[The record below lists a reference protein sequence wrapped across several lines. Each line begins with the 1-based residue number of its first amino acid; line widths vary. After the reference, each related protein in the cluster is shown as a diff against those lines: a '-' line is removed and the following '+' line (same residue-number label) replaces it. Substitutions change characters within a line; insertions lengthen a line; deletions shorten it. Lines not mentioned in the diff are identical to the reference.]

1 MKSRAKIIGG
11 RWQRRVPW
19 KKQFGSVWRT
29 DMFKTVL
36 ADERL
41 KEAAFI
47 CKQGPTIVVSAT
59 ELKRVLPLGRDH
71 YYKAQIWG
79 PFSID
84 SEAKTI
90 DGHPVGMTI
99 ESKEPSKTSDRSA

>member
-1 MKSRAKIIGG
+1 
-11 RWQRRVPW
+11 
-19 KKQFGSVWRT
+19 
-29 DMFKTVL
+29 MFKTVL